1 LGIDQAPQGLFP
13 KPPTTSKHQASSI
26 KHQASSIKHQASSIK
41 HQDTADTAERKTN
54 LSAIS
59 ISQSAQRSKA
69 QAN

>member
-13 KPPTTSKHQASSI
+13 KPPTTS

-59 ISQSAQRSKA
+59 ISQSAQPSKA